1 MFSSESQDKSWL
13 SASCDILMLWKFE
26 SVSIILLSLEAIIST
41 DKTNNKAN

>member
-1 MFSSESQDKSWL
+1 L